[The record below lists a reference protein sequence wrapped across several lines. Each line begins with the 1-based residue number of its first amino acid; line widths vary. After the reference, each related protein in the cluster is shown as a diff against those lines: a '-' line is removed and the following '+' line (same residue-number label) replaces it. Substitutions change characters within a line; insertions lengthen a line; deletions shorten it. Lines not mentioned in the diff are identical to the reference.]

1 MTAVALLPFT
11 NQLVKLT
18 TLIVKDS
25 PDDTEDFYPE
35 MRTLDEKLFISPA
48 LALHQV
54 NIAEASMGRLARK
67 NFNRSI
73 DQLVSYD
80 PERSAK
86 YPLWRTGWMALPT
99 PLRIT

>member
-35 MRTLDEKLFISPA
+35 MRTLDEKLFISPRPCPSSG
-48 LALHQV
+48 
-54 NIAEASMGRLARK
+54 EYS
-67 NFNRSI
+67 
-73 DQLVSYD
+73 
-80 PERSAK
+80 
-86 YPLWRTGWMALPT
+86 
-99 PLRIT
+99 